1 MLSLPLSLSLSLSLL
16 LTVNGRPAFEV
27 LLRYRL
33 LATSFTRFT
42 ASHCVL
48 LATSFTRFT
57 TPIRG
62 PPQISTLIYIQLLSL
77 YSIYITSICIY
88 TYMSIYICIYII

>member
-33 LATSFTRFT
+33 LAT
-42 ASHCVL
+42 
-48 LATSFTRFT
+48 TS
-57 TPIRG
+57 
-62 PPQISTLIYIQLLSL
+62 Y
-77 YSIYITSICIY
+77 Y
-88 TYMSIYICIYII
+88 